1 MGEIKS
7 AIELAM
13 ERTRHLSLSEE
24 EKVQQHKDEF
34 EKLLQGALQ
43 RYSDEVM
50 SIDEFRERISELQSE
65 LHITDHQLVMKA
77 VLKRIDPDQDNEH
90 WLSLL
95 SIIAPACRDA
105 LQKILPD
112 YREQRS
118 TLLQAAEKQILE
130 NLAQQHGITG
140 SALVPNPDKS
150 ASYQQSISVLRRETQ
165 TRIDAIS
172 LNILK

>member
-24 EKVQQHKDEF
+24 EKAQQHRDEF
-34 EKLLQGALQ
+34 KKLLQGALQ
-43 RYSDEVM
+43 RYADEIM

-65 LHITDHQLVMKA
+65 LHITDSQLVTKA
-77 VLKRIDPDQDNEH
+77 VLRRIDPDEDNER
-90 WLSLL
+90 WLNLL
-95 SIIAPACRDA
+95 SVLEPSSRDS
-105 LQKILPD
+105 LQKILLD
-112 YREQRS
+112 YREQGS
-118 TLLQAAEKQILE
+118 KLLQDVEKQALE

-140 SALVPNPDKS
+140 SAIVPNPDKN
-150 ASYQQSISVLRRETQ
+150 ASYQHDISALRRETQ

>member
-43 RYSDEVM
+43 RYSDGVM

-65 LHITDHQLVMKA
+65 LHITDHQLVTKA

-95 SIIAPACRDA
+95 SIIAPACRDT

-118 TLLQAAEKQILE
+118 KLLQAAEKQILE

-140 SALVPNPDKS
+140 SALVPNPDKN
-150 ASYQQSISVLRRETQ
+150 ASYQHSISVLRRETQ